1 MKELRGFVTEIIVI
15 GMTMLVGLIT
25 LFIPTVTWEVKY
37 LVWALGALMATFII
51 TLKTELISRFDE
63 RIEIYRMVEEIRDE
77 ELRKMGYVFIDECKH
92 KLEDLAKGIFV
103 GEASEVFNLAISR
116 MQKARAHVQATHIAT
131 TPERIHGWE
140 DLPVLVNY
148 YAANGA
154 AVSRGVRIERIF
166 ILKNDL
172 LFDSSS
178 GEIKDA
184 RAVEIIEKL
193 ANEGIDVM
201 VVWEDQVPA
210 ELIEDFIIFDGSVVH
225 AERVGAAG
233 LYEGG
238 TVIKNPTI
246 VQQYVN
252 KFDRLKTHSQ
262 AFDKCASKSLL
273 LRNQDHDKPKN
284 T

>member
-1 MKELRGFVTEIIVI
+1 M
-15 GMTMLVGLIT
+15 
-25 LFIPTVTWEVKY
+25 
-37 LVWALGALMATFII
+37 
-51 TLKTELISRFDE
+51 
-63 RIEIYRMVEEIRDE
+63 
-77 ELRKMGYVFIDECKH
+77 
-92 KLEDLAKGIFV
+92 
-103 GEASEVFNLAISR
+103 
-116 MQKARAHVQATHIAT
+116 
-131 TPERIHGWE
+131 
-140 DLPVLVNY
+140 NY
-148 YAANGA
+148 YAANRA
-154 AVSRGVRIERIF
+154 AVSRGVEIERIL

-273 LRNQDHDKPKN
+273 LRSQDHDKPKN